1 MLNIKSFLKFSL
13 FFLVL
18 GSVAQ
23 AEVSPIGLRVDQV
36 SKSITEG
43 GKKTVKRSLNVHI
56 ANNSSE
62 TQTMTAKYILFGR
75 DAATGDILVMDSG
88 DQSATVKSRSTEL
101 IETTAA
107 TAVFNEAK
115 MTANKRVPAS
125 GAKFVGY
132 GVRVMSGEKVVAE
145 AYDPASLKESWG
157 KAVQAPKQ
165 K

>member
-1 MLNIKSFLKFSL
+1 MFKIKTFLKVSL
-13 FFLVL
+13 FFLVI

-23 AEVSPIGLRVDQV
+23 AEVSSVGVRVDQV
-36 SKSITEG
+36 SKSLTEG
-43 GKKTVKRSLNVHI
+43 AKKTVKRSLAVRLV
-56 ANNSSE
+56 NNSTE
-62 TQTMTAKYILFGR
+62 TQTVIVKYMLFGR

-88 DQSATVKSRSTEL
+88 ERSATVKSRATEL

-115 MTANKRVPAS
+115 PVAGKRVPAS
-125 GAKFVGY
+125 GTKFVGY

-145 AYDPASLKESWG
+145 AYDPASLKESWE
-157 KAVQAPKQ
+157 KAAVAPKQ